1 MKDQMDLAKYDVRVR
16 DRQLRRGALTPE
28 AVTAHTEGL
37 KDLSDEAE
45 DLPFPQPALVSAE
58 AAASAS
64 EARPTGPRA
73 VPAPESNL
81 AADDDDDED
90 EDEADDD
97 EDEDDE
103 DDEDAPDDGA
113 KAEE

>member
-81 AADDDDDED
+81 AADDDDDDED

-103 DDEDAPDDGA
+103 DAPDDGA